1 MPSSMNSVKAS
12 VAVVGEQ
19 RLTVKH
25 LGRVEYEPVWHEMQA
40 FTRARTAATTDELWL
55 LEHPP
60 VYTLGQAARAAHLP
74 RTHHEIPI
82 VRIDRGGQI
91 TYHGPGQV
99 IGYLLLDMKRRH
111 LTVRPLVRLMET
123 AVIDLLA
130 DYGIRSDNRIE
141 APGIYV
147 AGAKIAAVGL
157 RVTRGCC
164 YHGLALNVDMDLSP
178 FHAIDPC
185 GYAGLAVTQLRQLGL
200 SGTVQTVGDRVA
212 ALLVERIENA

>member
-1 MPSSMNSVKAS
+1 MPSSMNSVNAS
-12 VAVVGEQ
+12 VATLREH
-19 RLTVKH
+19 RLKVKY
-25 LGRVEYEPVWHEMQA
+25 LGRVEYEPIWREMQA
-40 FTRARTAATTDELWL
+40 FTRARTAATADELWL
-55 LEHPP
+55 VEHPP
-60 VYTLGQAARAAHLP
+60 VYTLGLAARAAHLP
-74 RTHHEIPI
+74 RTHHEIPV

-130 DYGIRSDNRIE
+130 DYRIHSGNRIE
-141 APGIYV
+141 APGVYV
-147 AGAKIAAVGL
+147 GGAKVAAVGL

-178 FHAIDPC
+178 FLGIDPC
-185 GYAGLAVTQLRQLGL
+185 GYPGLEVTQLKDLGVDD
-200 SGTVQTVGDRVA
+200 STQRVSQKLA
-212 ALLVERIENA
+212 RHLERLLA